1 MIFDKAKT
9 CSCKWP
15 STLRLLLRVLVVRVR
30 ENAFVPLTSYCNPLN
45 VACKDVMNKACAQ
58 QRMVKLM
65 SPIFPE
71 GRGGSEHRLM
81 DEPESIILIA

>member
-1 MIFDKAKT
+1 MSSDKANT
-9 CSCKWP
+9 CSCKLP

-30 ENAFVPLTSYCNPLN
+30 ENALVPLTSYCNPLN

-71 GRGGSEHRLM
+71 GRGEGGLNTG
-81 DEPESIILIA
+81 

>member
-1 MIFDKAKT
+1 MTSDKAKT
-9 CSCKWP
+9 CSCKLP

-30 ENAFVPLTSYCNPLN
+30 ENALVPLTSYCNSLN
-45 VACKDVMNKACAQ
+45 VACKDGDKACAQ

-71 GRGGSEHRLM
+71 GRGGLYTS
-81 DEPESIILIA
+81 